1 MIWTWLISI
10 SGVLF
15 ISVVKAPEIGS
26 TTVIILFLFQTFY
39 HPIQFFFLGRQEKQ
53 VKAVVTQSCLTLC
66 DPMDCNPPGSSVH
79 GILQARILGWVA
91 MPPAPVEL
99 VELGFKPR
107 PGAPEPALA
116 PGHASSYDTGDG
128 RWRREV
134 RNVSMTEQ
142 NERWG
147 AW

>member
-91 MPPAPVEL
+91 LPSSRGSSQLWDQTWVSCIEDRFFTVWATTKTPVTTSWATNGNN
-99 VELGFKPR
+99 VQISVQIGN
-107 PGAPEPALA
+107 ALYN
-116 PGHASSYDTGDG
+116 S
-128 RWRREV
+128 
-134 RNVSMTEQ
+134 
-142 NERWG
+142 
-147 AW
+147 